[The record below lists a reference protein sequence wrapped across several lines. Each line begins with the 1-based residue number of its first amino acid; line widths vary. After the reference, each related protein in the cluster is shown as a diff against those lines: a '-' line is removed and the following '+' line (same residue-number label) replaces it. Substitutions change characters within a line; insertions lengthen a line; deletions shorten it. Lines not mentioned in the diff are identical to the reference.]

1 MTQHEIQSRRRQRWM
16 TASRIRSMSTI
27 TVSLGSIL
35 WFALLQRSFIKMTIL
50 STDRRMLEE
59 SSAFHRNHMLPHRP
73 ESVSNVI
80 GVTSH
85 HNRLQP
91 RQYFPTVVDDK
102 LQVKVVGRNM
112 TDDNT
117 KSLHELNI
125 PQWMKGKSLDD
136 VRVRS
141 IHRLKLTILILSTR
155 RLLFMAQNAA

>member
-1 MTQHEIQSRRRQRWM
+1 MTQVETQLRRRQRWM

-35 WFALLQRSFIKMTIL
+35 WFALLQRSFVKMTIL

-59 SSAFHRNHMLPHRP
+59 SSAFHSNYMLPPRP
-73 ESVSNVI
+73 ESVSNVV

-85 HNRLQP
+85 RDQP

-155 RLLFMAQNAA
+155 RLLYMAQNAA